1 MRFESK
7 HTYFKQVAIALGNFI
22 NVPFTVA
29 DMHKKLQSFN
39 FFNDVDQFHTSLL
52 TKPLQNGPGKLQL
65 L

>member
-39 FFNDVDQFHTSLL
+39 FFKDVDQHTSLL